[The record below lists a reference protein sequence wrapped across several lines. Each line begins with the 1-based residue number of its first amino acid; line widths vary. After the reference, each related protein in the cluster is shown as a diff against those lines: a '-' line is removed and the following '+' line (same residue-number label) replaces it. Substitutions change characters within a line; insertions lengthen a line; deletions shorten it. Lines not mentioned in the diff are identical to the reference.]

1 MATRPMG
8 TTRQEHCQSCGR
20 DTPHDVSIELRA
32 ETDDETAATA
42 EFSREPYRVATC
54 QRCEASH
61 ALRMN
66 DA

>member
-1 MATRPMG
+1 MATKPLG
-8 TTRQEHCQSCGR
+8 TTRQEHCQACGR

-32 ETDDETAATA
+32 ETDDESAANA

-54 QRCEASH
+54 QRCEASRSR
-61 ALRMN
+61 RMN